1 MKTNR
6 EQRRALGGL
15 ALLVG
20 IGLAVGSIGYGQL
33 RFPLTNYTSTITVE
47 KPVAYYEHE
56 LRAGDTLF
64 FHIEVTG
71 APADMEVRQG
81 PANGAGEVVLTAHV
95 DHWSLVPFTVP
106 ATGPYAVLF
115 RTACEGCTAFIQ
127 AQVDQALGSLGVLPL
142 PATVAMG
149 ALLAAGGGWLV
160 TFPGKRRDAT

>member
-47 KPVAYYEHE
+47 RPVAHYEHE
-56 LRAGDTLF
+56 LRAQDTLF

-71 APADMEVRQG
+71 APAEMEVRTG
-81 PANGAGEVVLTAHV
+81 PANGVGEVVLSVQV
-95 DHWSLVPFTVP
+95 DHWSLVPFLVP
-106 ATGPYAVLF
+106 TTGTYAVLF
-115 RTACEGCTAFIQ
+115 RTTCEGCTTFIQ
-127 AQVDQALGSLGVLPL
+127 AQVDLALGSIGVLPL
-142 PATVAMG
+142 PVTVVLG
-149 ALLAAGGGWLV
+149 TLLAAGGGWLV
-160 TFPGKRRDAT
+160 TFPGKPHDAT